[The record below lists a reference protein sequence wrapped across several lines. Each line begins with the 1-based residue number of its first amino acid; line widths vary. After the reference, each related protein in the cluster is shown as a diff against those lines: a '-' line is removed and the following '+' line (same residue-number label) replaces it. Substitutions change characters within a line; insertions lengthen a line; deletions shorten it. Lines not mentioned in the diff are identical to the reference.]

1 MAEIKDD
8 VPTLIEIVRTG
19 KGDIIRAQAAIY
31 LHDNALK
38 SENVRHHSNRVFPST
53 DHKTSF
59 AALREENEMPES
71 SLLLENSPSF
81 LPPHTPLRERYY
93 AHAGEG

>member
-8 VPTLIEIVRTG
+8 VPTLIDIVRTG

-38 SENVRHHSNRVFPST
+38 SASVS
-53 DHKTSF
+53 
-59 AALREENEMPES
+59 
-71 SLLLENSPSF
+71 
-81 LPPHTPLRERYY
+81 TPLASTSEARSCTIL
-93 AHAGEG
+93 